1 MATSLNSNPTAAGSG
16 SNAAASSI
24 ARAPADG
31 GGPASNGRT
40 TPAPPSSRTCSP
52 NANPPAHRSPQV
64 PGWLAHASGPSVTDP
79 ASAAITRSGYSGRI
93 VVSSSTRA

>member
-1 MATSLNSNPTAAGSG
+1 MGSG

-24 ARAPADG
+24 ARAPAGG

-40 TPAPPSSRTCSP
+40 TPARPASRTGP
-52 NANPPAHRSPQV
+52 TNANPPAHRSPQV
-64 PGWLAHASGPSVTDP
+64 PGWVAHASGASVTEP